1 MRPQILFPLFA
12 SINSLKGIGTKT
24 AGFLSRLCGERVVDL
39 IWHLPA
45 GLIDRTYCP
54 KLANARP
61 NVICTIKV
69 KVIEHI
75 ATQFRKIY
83 PSGLSGLSAASLKIL
98 TANGK

>member
-75 ATQFRKIY
+75 APQNPQTAIQ
-83 PSGLSGLSAASLKIL
+83 SALQRRD
-98 TANGK
+98 